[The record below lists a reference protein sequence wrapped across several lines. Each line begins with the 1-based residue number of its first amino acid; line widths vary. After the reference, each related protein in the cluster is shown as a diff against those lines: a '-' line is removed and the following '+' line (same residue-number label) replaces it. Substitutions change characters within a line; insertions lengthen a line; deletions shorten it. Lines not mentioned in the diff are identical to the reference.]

1 MPDSGSVA
9 FSDEVAPRF
18 VVDGEHRVI
27 GGAVLRMDAMTKM
40 RTSNDIIALD
50 PPVGGQ

>member
-18 VVDGEHRVI
+18 VVDWEHRVI

-40 RTSNDIIALD
+40 RTSNDSVALN